1 MIFLNEVII
10 WQLVRLFVIA
20 KGSRIIIA
28 DDAFVAFFLTLGN
41 VFLTATFTLSVD
53 FMAFRVTE
61 MDYHIC
67 LGDNPYRTILKFSSM
82 PWFRAHVDPAAFYK
96 DLVYR
101 DPMGVLFRLEL
112 PLLLIIA
119 MVSWCISN
127 RGQVRFF
134 IFRQPRYRL

>member
-1 MIFLNEVII
+1 MIFLNELII
-10 WQLVRLFVIA
+10 WQLVRLFVIT
-20 KGSRIIIA
+20 KGTKIIVV
-28 DDAFVAFFLTLGN
+28 DDDFVAFFLTLGN
-41 VFLTATFTLSVD
+41 VFLTATFTFSVD

-67 LGDNPYRTILKFSSM
+67 LGDSPYRTITKFSSM
-82 PWFRAHVDPAAFYK
+82 PWFEAHVDPVAFYK

-112 PLLLIIA
+112 PLLLVIA

-134 IFRQPRYRL
+134 IFRQLRYQL